1 MLLML
6 KETDKCS
13 TNAYDVLVGRNGE
26 IKITINAPNVYVK
39 RNRQINRINRSST
52 LVYVKKLNIKKLKC
66 EKKN

>member
-6 KETDKCS
+6 KETDKL
-13 TNAYDVLVGRNGE
+13 NVAQMPVIEWNGE